1 MKKSVILTAVILFL
15 AALAGCAGV
24 PAVTAPAD
32 TSFNGTTAE
41 QTSDT
46 ETEYVT
52 ETEPAKIILKET
64 DAQLDVWYNHAFN
77 KTAANVKP
85 TELRSAGTEDYTV
98 YMAKNEYENAQLC
111 LYAPAGIK
119 GISVELSGIDDRY
132 GNSLQTDIF
141 RVYSVSYSDG
151 RDYPDIMVPMNEKID
166 TIDIKK
172 KNSQV
177 IIVRI
182 RTEKDTK
189 PGDYSG
195 DLTVKQYGEPVRV
208 CPLNCHVW
216 NFEIPDTPSSKSA
229 MGIWDQIKNYGNDT
243 DYNELYK
250 SYYDFVIDYRISP
263 YYLPYD
269 VTDSQADAYMSD
281 PRVTSF
287 IVPQTNAVYNKLKK
301 NDDWINKAYFYAV
314 DEPSDKAALDKLA
327 AVYGK
332 LKKNFPMIRTI
343 APFYVSAVYDEN
355 TDGIDFMRD
364 YIDIW
369 CPVAAGFTEGGV
381 ANGKDI
387 VSIYPTE
394 EAAQKY
400 PWLSERMAE
409 VTKESGELW
418 WYVCSYPTI
427 KKYCNLMIDYTGLQ
441 NRVLFWQQKQ
451 YNVTGFLYWACTYW
465 NKDPWSSRDFNRD
478 GSLLAYGK
486 EELGYTGPCS
496 TLRFEAVRDGL
507 DDYDMLCMCEKLCG
521 ADKMNEILNKVTTN
535 ILEYTDSDAVFAAAR
550 IELGSAVE
558 SAQQ

>member
-1 MKKSVILTAVILFL
+1 MKKSVILTAVILIP
-15 AALAGCAGV
+15 ALLFGCAGV
-24 PAVTAPAD
+24 PDVTTSVD
-32 TSFNGTTAE
+32 TQINVTTAE
-41 QTSDT
+41 QTFDT

-52 ETEPAKIILKET
+52 ETESAKINLKET

-77 KTAANVKP
+77 KAATNKDP
-85 TELRSAGTEDYTV
+85 AKIRSAGTEDYTV

-111 LYAPAGIK
+111 LYAPAGIN
-119 GISVELSGIDDRY
+119 GISVELSGISDKY

-141 RVYSVSYSDG
+141 RVYSVPYSDG
-151 RDYPDIMVPMNEKID
+151 REYPDIMVPMNEKID

-182 RTEKDTK
+182 RTEKETK

-208 CPLNCHVW
+208 CPLYCHVW
-216 NFEIPDTPSSKSA
+216 NFEIPDTPNSKSA
-229 MGIWDQIKNYGNDT
+229 MGIWDQIKNYGNGT
-243 DYNELYK
+243 DYKELYK

-269 VTDSQADAYMSD
+269 VTESQADAYMSD

-287 IVPQTNAVYNKLKK
+287 IVPQTNTVYNKLKK

-332 LKKNFPMIRTI
+332 TKKDFPLIRTI

-381 ANGKDI
+381 ANGRNI

-394 EAAQKY
+394 EAAQKN
-400 PWLSERMAE
+400 PWLSERMAD
-409 VTKESGELW
+409 VTKEKGELW
-418 WYVCSYPTI
+418 WYVCIYPTI

-451 YNVTGFLYWACTYW
+451 YNATGFLYWACTYW

-478 GSLLAYGK
+478 GSLLAYGR

-535 ILEYTDSDAVFAAAR
+535 IIEYTDSDAVFAAAR
-550 IELGSAVE
+550 IELGFAVE
-558 SAQQ
+558 AAQ